1 MTREELEKVF
11 DWLEKNM
18 NKQNYFEFVLTDR
31 NQITAYWKNT
41 RDGFAQFY
49 IKPILELIKE
59 DK

>member
-1 MTREELEKVF
+1 MTKEELEKVF

-18 NKQNYFEFVLTDR
+18 NKQNYFEFVLTER

-49 IKPILELIKE
+49 IKSILELIKGE
-59 DK
+59 